1 MTGVELF
8 PTPEYTAK
16 QSAFQY
22 LPRVPIRGALVGG
35 SGSGK
40 TRALISILLHQ
51 YRGCFER
58 IYVFSPSIDIDM
70 TWVPVKKYVENELK
84 VDTSKE
90 PCFFDEWEPA
100 ALEKIISEQYKLVE
114 YQKKRG
120 YKRLFS
126 ICLIIDDF
134 ADRQDLMH
142 HNANLLSRL
151 FFRGRHLSIST
162 LVSSQ
167 RLKSIASAIRANLQ
181 FICIWRLRSWTELDS
196 LLEELSA
203 IHDKKTLLALY
214 EEAVSKP
221 FGFWMV
227 LLTEPPDRM
236 FWSSFTRR
244 QVIRPPQPE

>member
-1 MTGVELF
+1 
-8 PTPEYTAK
+8 
-16 QSAFQY
+16 
-22 LPRVPIRGALVGG
+22 
-35 SGSGK
+35 
-40 TRALISILLHQ
+40 
-51 YRGCFER
+51 
-58 IYVFSPSIDIDM
+58 
-70 TWVPVKKYVENELK
+70 
-84 VDTSKE
+84 
-90 PCFFDEWEPA
+90 
-100 ALEKIISEQYKLVE
+100 
-114 YQKKRG
+114 
-120 YKRLFS
+120 
-126 ICLIIDDF
+126 
-134 ADRQDLMH
+134 MH

-203 IHDKKTLLALY
+203 IHDKRTLLALY

-227 LLTEPPDRM
+227 LLTESPDNM

-244 QVIRPPQPE
+244 QVIRQPQPE

>member
-1 MTGVELF
+1 
-8 PTPEYTAK
+8 
-16 QSAFQY
+16 
-22 LPRVPIRGALVGG
+22 
-35 SGSGK
+35 
-40 TRALISILLHQ
+40 LLHQ

-84 VDTSKE
+84 VDLSKE
-90 PCFFDEWEPA
+90 PCFFDEWDPA
-100 ALEKIISEQYKLVE
+100 ALEKIITEQYKLIE
-114 YQKKRG
+114 FQKKRG
-120 YKRLFS
+120 YKKLFS
-126 ICLIIDDF
+126 ILICIDDF
-134 ADRQDLMH
+134 ADRPDLMH

-151 FFRGRHLSIST
+151 FFRGRHLSINT

-203 IHDKKTLLALY
+203 IHDKRTLLALY

-227 LLTEPPDRM
+227 LLTESPDNM

-244 QVIRPPQPE
+244 QVIRQPQPE